1 MKKDIIFSTCESIG
15 YQPYQSSLR
24 EKDGNVYLIAE
35 RAFERV
41 LLIFGSLPAPFSGK
55 NVLSGEQNVYL
66 CELTPHNA
74 SAIRFLFPYT
84 APVTPEGHK
93 ITIGLGDRLGIFTEA
108 HIQAI
113 KNTGVFPVLAQ
124 QSKRELSLTG
134 RSNRSLLDNVT
145 WQVFAAG
152 YEGGY
157 AADGDHL
164 KTLEEVKDAIADGDT
179 MITLDCSNY
188 IDNTASSLCYADAL
202 RKCRELIA
210 PALLDSWNETYA
222 EKTVAIGD
230 HDEITFSKEELAAIY
245 LTYHAA
251 FPFIEKVY
259 QEAIACSK
267 APVAL
272 EISIDETEIETTPTA
287 HYFVATELLKRNIK
301 FCSMAPRFCG
311 EFQKGIDYIGDI
323 SRFRIEFAVHANI
336 AKKLGYRISVHSGSD
351 KFSVFP
357 YIGSLSDECFHL
369 KTSGTSWVEAVRV
382 IARYNPDLFRRMFA
396 FSCANY
402 QAAREYYHV
411 SAEVENI
418 PSISSIP
425 DEELPHLLD
434 EKNARQVMH
443 ITYGFLLQAK
453 EHDAFIFRN
462 DIYQTLL
469 THKIA
474 ANNLISEHIKKHLR
488 FLGIAEGP

>member
-1 MKKDIIFSTCESIG
+1 
-15 YQPYQSSLR
+15 
-24 EKDGNVYLIAE
+24 
-35 RAFERV
+35 
-41 LLIFGSLPAPFSGK
+41 
-55 NVLSGEQNVYL
+55 
-66 CELTPHNA
+66 
-74 SAIRFLFPYT
+74 
-84 APVTPEGHK
+84 
-93 ITIGLGDRLGIFTEA
+93 
-108 HIQAI
+108 
-113 KNTGVFPVLAQ
+113 
-124 QSKRELSLTG
+124 
-134 RSNRSLLDNVT
+134 
-145 WQVFAAG
+145 
-152 YEGGY
+152 
-157 AADGDHL
+157 
-164 KTLEEVKDAIADGDT
+164 
-179 MITLDCSNY
+179 
-188 IDNTASSLCYADAL
+188 
-202 RKCRELIA
+202 
-210 PALLDSWNETYA
+210 
-222 EKTVAIGD
+222 
-230 HDEITFSKEELAAIY
+230 
-245 LTYHAA
+245 
-251 FPFIEKVY
+251 
-259 QEAIACSK
+259 
-267 APVAL
+267 
-272 EISIDETEIETTPTA
+272 
-287 HYFVATELLKRNIK
+287 
-301 FCSMAPRFCG
+301 MAPRFCG

-488 FLGIAEGP
+488 ILGIAEGP